1 MWRSIFFVF
10 ISIVSCDVAA
20 HSGRTNAQGCH
31 NDRKNGG
38 YHCHNGGTTPTSVP
52 THTPSA
58 QSSSTVQT
66 QNSVQR
72 HGSRT
77 TVADNFY
84 TCVQE
89 VQRLAENYSATL
101 LSNTAEQY
109 RVELEME
116 DGRQIVTCLAT
127 HQKMVEH
134 SQ

>member
-1 MWRSIFFVF
+1 MWRSIILVF
-10 ISIVSCDVAA
+10 ICAVSCDAYA

-38 YHCHNGGTTPTSVP
+38 YHCHNGGTTRASAP
-52 THTPSA
+52 THTPSVR
-58 QSSSTVQT
+58 SSAT
-66 QNSVQR
+66 QLQNVVKENAA
-72 HGSRT
+72 RT
-77 TVADNFY
+77 TVTEDFY
-84 TCVQE
+84 MCVQE

-127 HQKMVEH
+127 HQKTVEH